1 MLSASLVGDII
12 PASLLDGMISA
23 SLVGGMI
30 SASLL
35 CCMLSASGGGGVFH
49 FYYPP
54 ALRAL
59 RATTH
64 PWNGVHRM

>member
-30 SASLL
+30 SASLVGG
-35 CCMLSASGGGGVFH
+35 MISASGGGVFH

>member
-1 MLSASLVGDII
+1 MLSASLVGDMI
-12 PASLLDGMISA
+12 PASPLDGMISA

-35 CCMLSASGGGGVFH
+35 GCMFSTSGGVFH
-49 FYYPP
+49 FYHPT

-64 PWNGVHRM
+64 PWNGVHQI